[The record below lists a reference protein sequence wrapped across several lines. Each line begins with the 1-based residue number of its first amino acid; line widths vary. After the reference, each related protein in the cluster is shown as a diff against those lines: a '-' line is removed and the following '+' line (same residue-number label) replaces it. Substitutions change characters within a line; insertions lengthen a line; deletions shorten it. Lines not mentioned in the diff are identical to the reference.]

1 MRLFASA
8 LLLALA
14 ACSGSAT
21 EEKAP
26 EPVALVKLAK
36 AEPASVAEKVQI
48 YGVAESGA
56 GGSAVLSAPQEAIV
70 TAVEI
75 PVGSAVGRGQVVV
88 RLAPSASARLDLVKA
103 EADARAAQ
111 LALARAQRLRGDGL
125 VGNAEVESARAAA
138 QSAGATRAN
147 LAVRANAL
155 ALRSPV
161 SGHVESIS
169 AGPGSLVAPG
179 TAIAAIAAAGDLRG
193 RFGVDPALARRIPRG
208 ATVSIASSGGGGSF
222 SVPVLSVDPFVDP
235 QTRLASLFVRLPA
248 AAGIGAGEPLA
259 GEVQVAGAG
268 AAPTIPY
275 AALLDEGGQS
285 YVFVIVDGHA
295 HRRDVT
301 PGASN
306 GERVAIVSGLKVG
319 ELVVVEGG
327 TALEDGMQV
336 RTR

>member
-1 MRLFASA
+1 VFLPA
-8 LLLALA
+8 LVLTLT
-14 ACSGSAT
+14 ACSGNAT

-26 EPVALVKLAK
+26 EPVALVKLAR
-36 AEPASVAEKVQI
+36 AEPAAVAERVQL
-48 YGVAESGA
+48 YGVADSGA

-70 TAVEI
+70 TSVEI

-88 RLAPSASARLDLVKA
+88 RLAPSPAARLDLVKA
-103 EADARAAQ
+103 EADARAAR

-138 QSAGATRAN
+138 QSAGATRAS

-169 AGPGSLVAPG
+169 AAPGSLVAPG
-179 TAIAAIAAAGDLRG
+179 TAIVAIAAAGDLRG

-208 ATVSIASSGGGGSF
+208 ATVTIAPSGGGAAF

-259 GEVQVAGAG
+259 GEVQVAGAR

-285 YVFVIVDGHA
+285 YVFVIVAGHA

-306 GERVAIVSGLKVG
+306 GERVAIMSGLKVG